1 MSKEHEVTKTMLN
14 IIRDNEAKRRTSINE
29 NDNDIIDL
37 TGEELKGEEK
47 KFMEIVYSGV
57 KFGPYKIYPNSSNVV
72 FSGEM
77 DNGIEWQF
85 SKVDGVYINL
95 PNIELTD
102 EIVELTKKLKAYFEN
117 WDIEWGKKLNTEY
130 KSNDR

>member
-72 FSGEM
+72 FSGQM

-85 SKVDGVYINL
+85 SKVDGVYVNL